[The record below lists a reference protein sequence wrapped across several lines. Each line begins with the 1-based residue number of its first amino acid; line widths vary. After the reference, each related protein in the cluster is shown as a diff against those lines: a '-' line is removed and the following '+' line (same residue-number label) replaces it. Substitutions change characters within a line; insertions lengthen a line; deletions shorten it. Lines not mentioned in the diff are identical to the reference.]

1 MKEILGV
8 KLYTLAE
15 VGIMLGTQRATISR
29 YIQQGRL
36 EARTIGGHKYVCEGD
51 IKELLTNPDDKQ
63 RLKY

>member
-15 VGIMLGTQRATISR
+15 VGIMLGTQRATISK

-36 EARTIGGHKYVCEGD
+36 KARTIGGHKYVSEENLKD
-51 IKELLTNPDDKQ
+51 FLHNTDHTNP
-63 RLKY
+63 